1 MNSINSNARDNLNH
15 AVVIVG
21 WDDNYDKSN
30 FLQKPKIMVPSSFEI
45 AGELMIMDITGYLM
59 RINQLYQH
67 IQFKIMKKQHQMRE
81 FII

>member
-1 MNSINSNARDNLNH
+1 
-15 AVVIVG
+15 
-21 WDDNYDKSN
+21 
-30 FLQKPKIMVPSSFEI
+30 MVPSSFET

>member
-30 FLQKPKIMVPSSFEI
+30 FLQKPKNNGAFLVRNSW
-45 AGELMIMDITGYLM
+45 GTNDHGY
-59 RINQLYQH
+59 Y
-67 IQFKIMKKQHQMRE
+67 
-81 FII
+81 